1 MSILLNCQSLSK
13 SFSSKALFSGVTFG
27 VFEGDRL
34 GLIGA
39 NGSGKTTLLRIL
51 AGIEEADEGEVSRRR
66 HLKVAYIPQ
75 QDSFDNNDSV
85 FEAAKKYV
93 EDSGIRVADVD
104 ISINRSLSKVGFED
118 MNLMVSTLSG
128 GWRKRLSIGAG
139 IALEPDILMLDEP
152 TNHLDIEGVLWL
164 EKTLKNS
171 RFAWVLISHDRYFL
185 ENTTTKVAEINHI
198 YKDGLMICDGS
209 YSEFI
214 QKRNEFHMDQAS
226 YAQSLA
232 NKVRREVEWLK
243 RGPKARS
250 TKAKSRIDE
259 AHSMMG
265 ELSDVKSRLKT
276 TSANIDFSGSNR
288 KTKKLIVVK
297 DASIELGGKKLVE
310 NLDLTLSP
318 GMRLGLLG
326 ANGSGKS
333 TLLKLLI
340 KELAP
345 DKGEVTHADKLKW
358 VYFEQSRASLDL
370 TLTLKQAL
378 SEYGDSVIYRG
389 RSTHVASWAKK
400 FQFRPDQLDTLVGK
414 LSGGEQARVVIARL
428 MLQEADVLLLDE
440 PTNDLDIPTLEV
452 LEESLEEFPGS
463 LVLVSHDRFMLGR
476 VCNVYVGLDGG
487 GTSRIY
493 ADFSQWQKTLRAPS
507 DKKKVNESN
516 KSSASPKKRNKLS
529 YIDQR
534 DLDMIEAKI
543 LKAESEL
550 ELAEQKVNDPK
561 IATNTSELIKATQDF
576 ESAQKQVEVLYI
588 RWAEL
593 ETMASAE

>member
-1 MSILLNCQSLSK
+1 VSILLNCQSLSK